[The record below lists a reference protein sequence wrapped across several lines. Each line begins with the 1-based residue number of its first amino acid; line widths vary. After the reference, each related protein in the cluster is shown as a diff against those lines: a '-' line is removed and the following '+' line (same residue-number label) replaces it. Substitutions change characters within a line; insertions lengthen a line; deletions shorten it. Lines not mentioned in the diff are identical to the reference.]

1 MKSFKVVFERD
12 SAKWW
17 VASVRGVAG
26 VHSQGR
32 SIDEARR
39 RVREALALAIGD
51 DAAERVELTDDIR
64 LPKEVRL
71 KLAALTK
78 ALAREETARVEARK
92 AAVVAT
98 KLLTERMHLSRR
110 DAAALT
116 GYSFQRIQQLVEG
129 L

>member
-1 MKSFKVVFERD
+1 MKSYKVVFERD

-17 VASVRGVAG
+17 VASVRGVPG

-32 SIDEARR
+32 SIEEARR

-51 DAAERVELTDDIR
+51 DAATRAELVDDVRV
-64 LPKEVRL
+64 PKAVRL
-71 KLAALTK
+71 KLVALTK
-78 ALAREETARVEARK
+78 ALAREETARLEARK

-98 KLLTERMHLSRR
+98 KLLTERLHLSRR

>member
-1 MKSFKVVFERD
+1 MKSYKVVFERD

-17 VASVRGVAG
+17 VASVRGVPG

-32 SIDEARR
+32 SIEEARR
-39 RVREALALAIGD
+39 RIREALALAIGD
-51 DAAERVELTDDIR
+51 DAAERAELTDDVR

-78 ALAREETARVEARK
+78 ALAREKTARVEARK

-98 KLLTERMHLSRR
+98 KLLTERLHLSRR

-116 GYSFQRIQQLVEG
+116 GYSFQRIQQLAEG

>member
-1 MKSFKVVFERD
+1 MKSFKVIFERD

-51 DAAERVELTDDIR
+51 DAAERAELTDDIR
-64 LPKEVRL
+64 LPKAVMR

-78 ALAREETARVEARK
+78 ALAREESARLEARK
-92 AAVVAT
+92 AAVTAT